1 MTQIF
6 FNVLYGKGGIVM
18 ATQIAATPTLR
29 GEEALRVLEE
39 AKSKTSEKARR
50 AFEMLEAEF
59 SKMIVRERRD

>member
-1 MTQIF
+1 
-6 FNVLYGKGGIVM
+6 M

-59 SKMIVRERRD
+59 SKMIARERRD